1 MKLILVMAVTADGR
15 IARDSAHPVDWTG
28 RADKAYFSQIT
39 RLAGV
44 VIMGSNTFDTLGSP
58 LPDRLN
64 IVMTRNKDRKS
75 SFSNLVFTDQ
85 APETILWDLDEKNY
99 PFAVLMGGARINSL
113 FMEKGL
119 VDEMHLTVVPRI
131 FGTGLG
137 LFHSPFDKQ
146 LALHSI
152 REIQSG
158 HVLMIFHLL

>member
-1 MKLILVMAVTADGR
+1 MKLILVMAVTADGL

-28 RADKAYFSQIT
+28 RADKEYFSQIT
-39 RLAGV
+39 RQAGV
-44 VIMGSNTFDTLGSP
+44 VIMGSSTFDTLSSP

-64 IVMTRNKDRKS
+64 IVLTRNKNRKS

-85 APETILWDLDEKNY
+85 APETILWDLEKKNY
-99 PFAVLMGGARINSL
+99 PFAVLMGGSRINSL

-137 LFHSPFDKQ
+137 LFHSPFDKP
-146 LALHSI
+146 LSLHSL

-158 HVLMIFHLL
+158 HLLMIYRLF